1 MKLLMA
7 WTQVLNLKM
16 VLMLLLKNI
25 RIIQA
30 LKRLMKKYHLDL
42 VSVLKTICKPDI
54 QKKFLI

>member
-1 MKLLMA
+1 MA

>member
-1 MKLLMA
+1 MA
-7 WTQVLNLKM
+7 WTQVLNLEM

-30 LKRLMKKYHLDL
+30 LKRLMKKYPLDL
-42 VSVLKTICKPDI
+42 VSVLKTICKPDM